1 MYCDFFKI
9 EEKIPERR
17 IIQNYNA
24 SYHGMAKVHKKNK
37 QCYNCRGIA
46 IRYDISEIYLK
57 RTIFQKDGY
66 YDALSTY
73 IHELCHMFGGD
84 ASNAFSLGLTFA
96 MEILLS
102 NYAVVEKFK
111 YRCDSL
117 Y

>member
-17 IIQNYNA
+17 IIQNDNA
-24 SYHGMAKVHKKNK
+24 SYHGMVKVHKKNK

-96 MEILLS
+96 MKILLS

-111 YRCDSL
+111 YRWDSL